1 MKILFFGIKEVV
13 LKHLIKFDKY
23 ETIISKAELSEIPCC
38 GNFNYIEYD
47 GNSKPIFKITANYT
61 DNNKMFKIY
70 DSNNNE
76 VDLGDRTLF
85 NNGFTNIQILILIR
99 VLFIK
104 NTTIIIIN

>member
-47 GNSKPIFKITANYT
+47 VNSKPIFKITANYT

-70 DSNNNE
+70 DSNYNE
-76 VDLGDRTLF
+76 VDLGDKTLF